1 METSQHRASQLPRC
15 SRVAALPTHYAH
27 FTPKPSHHMNR
38 IISSSSHR
46 SALGRRDQFG
56 KRTHLHN
63 PAAPGTA
70 CPGGTALTARGTAAL
85 FRPHSPM
92 HISKKKR
99 PNRSGKTQNCV
110 IISVLNNRILHG
122 SDSLRITH
130 FFSATKIAPFCA
142 KNDARQLP
150 VRQHPECRK
159 KVAE

>member
-1 METSQHRASQLPRC
+1 MERQRHRASQSPHC

-27 FTPKPSHHMNR
+27 FTRKPSRHMNR
-38 IISSSSHR
+38 TIFSSSRR

-85 FRPHSPM
+85 SRPHSPTP
-92 HISKKKR
+92 ISKKKR
-99 PNRSGKTQNCV
+99 PNRSGKAQNCV
-110 IISVLNNRILHG
+110 VISVLDNRILHG

-142 KNDARQLP
+142 KADAHQIP

-159 KVAE
+159 KVAA